1 MEQQNK
7 EKRKLKMNRM
17 QWTIVAGVLILAV
30 VLVYALVKNNKVASS
45 YEVVTS
51 MSRGDDTS
59 VYYCMMRKGMIKYSK
74 DGVAMTNKS
83 GSVLWNQTYE
93 MASPT
98 MTSAGDYVAVGD
110 IGANTIY
117 IFNEYGQLGRVST
130 DVPIQ
135 EIQISEQGVV
145 AAVLSDTSSNYIN
158 LYDKQGN
165 SLGSIKASLEN
176 TGYPL
181 AIALSPDA
189 SKLAVSYLIVKSG
202 SMQSRIVSYDFS
214 DVEGDHLLDTQELE
228 GLYPKAAFLD
238 SREVVLFGEK
248 GFVLYQADS
257 KKIETQENFESE
269 INSVFCT
276 NQKLGFIFK
285 NEDDNGKYRM
295 EIYNK
300 AGKKSSTYYFDLDY
314 SGMTA
319 DDDEVILYNDEEMLI
334 YQMGGRVRFRGT
346 FNTAVT
352 GVMPS
357 WEDGLYW
364 LIDDQ
369 SLREIRTYKISI
381 RGKYV
386 HRISIF

>member
-17 QWTIVAGVLILAV
+17 QWTIAAGVLILAV

-59 VYYCMMRKGMIKYSK
+59 VYYCMMRKGMVKYSK

-158 LYDKQGN
+158 LYDKRGN

-248 GFVLYQADS
+248 GFALYQADS

-352 GVMPS
+352 SVMPS

-369 SLREIRTYKISI
+369 SLREIRI
-381 RGKYV
+381 R
-386 HRISIF
+386 

>member
-17 QWTIVAGVLILAV
+17 QWTIAAGVLILAV

-59 VYYCMMRKGMIKYSK
+59 VYYCMMRKGMVKYSK

-83 GSVLWNQTYE
+83 GTVLWNQTYE

-228 GLYPKAAFLD
+228 GLYPKAEFLD

-257 KKIETQENFESE
+257 KKIETQENVESE

-352 GVMPS
+352 SVMPS

-369 SLREIRTYKISI
+369 SLREIRI
-381 RGKYV
+381 R
-386 HRISIF
+386 

>member
-59 VYYCMMRKGMIKYSK
+59 VYYCMMRKGMVKYSK

-83 GSVLWNQTYE
+83 GTVLWNQTYE

-369 SLREIRTYKISI
+369 SLREIRI
-381 RGKYV
+381 R
-386 HRISIF
+386 

>member
-17 QWTIVAGVLILAV
+17 QWTIAAGVLILAV

-59 VYYCMMRKGMIKYSK
+59 VYYCMMRKGMVKYSK

-83 GSVLWNQTYE
+83 GTVLWNQTYE

-202 SMQSRIVSYDFS
+202 SMQSRIVAYDFS

-334 YQMGGRVRFRGT
+334 YQMGGRVRFRGA

-369 SLREIRTYKISI
+369 SLREIHI
-381 RGKYV
+381 R
-386 HRISIF
+386 

>member
-7 EKRKLKMNRM
+7 EKQKLKMNRM
-17 QWTIVAGVLILAV
+17 QWTIAAGVLILAV

-45 YEVVTS
+45 YEVVTW

-59 VYYCMMRKGMIKYSK
+59 VYYCMMRKGMVKYSK

-83 GSVLWNQTYE
+83 GTVLWNQTYE

-117 IFNEYGQLGRVST
+117 ICNEYGQLGRVST

-238 SREVVLFGEK
+238 NREVVLFGEK

-319 DDDEVILYNDEEMLI
+319 DDDEVILYNDGEILI

-369 SLREIRTYKISI
+369 SLREIRI
-381 RGKYV
+381 R
-386 HRISIF
+386 

>member
-17 QWTIVAGVLILAV
+17 QWTIAAGVLILAV

-59 VYYCMMRKGMIKYSK
+59 VYYCMMRKGMVKYSK

-83 GSVLWNQTYE
+83 GTVLWNQTYE

-228 GLYPKAAFLD
+228 GLYPKAEFLD

-352 GVMPS
+352 SVMPS

-369 SLREIRTYKISI
+369 SLREMRIR
-381 RGKYV
+381 
-386 HRISIF
+386 

>member
-17 QWTIVAGVLILAV
+17 QWTIAAGVLILAV

-59 VYYCMMRKGMIKYSK
+59 VYYRMMRKGMVKYSK

-83 GSVLWNQTYE
+83 GTVLWNQTYE

-189 SKLAVSYLIVKSG
+189 SKLAVSYLIVNSG
-202 SMQSRIVSYDFS
+202 SMQSRIVFYDFS

-257 KKIETQENFESE
+257 KKIETQEHFESE

-276 NQKLGFIFK
+276 DQKLGFIFK

-314 SGMTA
+314 SGLTA

-369 SLREIRTYKISI
+369 SLREIRI
-381 RGKYV
+381 R
-386 HRISIF
+386 

>member
-7 EKRKLKMNRM
+7 EKRKLKMTRM

-59 VYYCMMRKGMIKYSK
+59 VYYCMMRKGMVKYSK

-228 GLYPKAAFLD
+228 GLYPKAEFLD

-257 KKIETQENFESE
+257 KKIETQESFESE

-369 SLREIRTYKISI
+369 SLREIRI
-381 RGKYV
+381 R
-386 HRISIF
+386 

>member
-7 EKRKLKMNRM
+7 ENRKLKMNRM

-51 MSRGDDTS
+51 MSRGDNTS
-59 VYYCMMRKGMIKYSK
+59 VYYCMMRKGMVKYSK

-319 DDDEVILYNDEEMLI
+319 DDDEVILYNDGEMLI

-369 SLREIRTYKISI
+369 SLREIRI
-381 RGKYV
+381 R
-386 HRISIF
+386 

>member
-1 MEQQNK
+1 
-7 EKRKLKMNRM
+7 MNRM
-17 QWTIVAGVLILAV
+17 QWTIAAGVLILAV
-30 VLVYALVKNNKVASS
+30 VLVYALVKNNKAASS

-59 VYYCMMRKGMIKYSK
+59 VYYCMMRKGMVKYSK

-83 GSVLWNQTYE
+83 GTVLWNQTYE

-165 SLGSIKASLEN
+165 SLGSIKTSLDN

-181 AIALSPDA
+181 ALALSPDA

-202 SMQSRIVSYDFS
+202 SMQSRIVAYDFS

-238 SREVVLFGEK
+238 SREVVLFGEN

-300 AGKKSSTYYFDLDY
+300 AGKKSNTYYFDLDY

-369 SLREIRTYKISI
+369 SLREIRI
-381 RGKYV
+381 R
-386 HRISIF
+386 

>member
-7 EKRKLKMNRM
+7 EKRELKMNRM
-17 QWTIVAGVLILAV
+17 QWTIAAGVLILAV

-59 VYYCMMRKGMIKYSK
+59 VYYCMMRKGMVKYSK

-83 GSVLWNQTYE
+83 GTVLWNQTYE

-98 MTSAGDYVAVGD
+98 MTSAGDYVVVGD

-369 SLREIRTYKISI
+369 SLREIRI
-381 RGKYV
+381 R
-386 HRISIF
+386 

>member
-7 EKRKLKMNRM
+7 EKQKLKMNRM
-17 QWTIVAGVLILAV
+17 QWTIAAGVLILAV

-59 VYYCMMRKGMIKYSK
+59 VYYCMMRKGMVKYSK

-83 GSVLWNQTYE
+83 GTVLWNQTYE

-117 IFNEYGQLGRVST
+117 IFNEYGQLGHVST

-189 SKLAVSYLIVKSG
+189 SKLAGSYLIVKSG

-369 SLREIRTYKISI
+369 SLREIRI
-381 RGKYV
+381 R
-386 HRISIF
+386 

>member
-59 VYYCMMRKGMIKYSK
+59 VYYCMMRKGMVKYSK

-135 EIQISEQGVV
+135 EIQISERV
-145 AAVLSDTSSNYIN
+145 
-158 LYDKQGN
+158 
-165 SLGSIKASLEN
+165 SLQRCFQIHPA
-176 TGYPL
+176 T
-181 AIALSPDA
+181 I
-189 SKLAVSYLIVKSG
+189 
-202 SMQSRIVSYDFS
+202 
-214 DVEGDHLLDTQELE
+214 
-228 GLYPKAAFLD
+228 
-238 SREVVLFGEK
+238 
-248 GFVLYQADS
+248 
-257 KKIETQENFESE
+257 
-269 INSVFCT
+269 
-276 NQKLGFIFK
+276 
-285 NEDDNGKYRM
+285 
-295 EIYNK
+295 
-300 AGKKSSTYYFDLDY
+300 STY
-314 SGMTA
+314 MTNRETA
-319 DDDEVILYNDEEMLI
+319 WEVSRLHLRIRDI
-334 YQMGGRVRFRGT
+334 R
-346 FNTAVT
+346 
-352 GVMPS
+352 
-357 WEDGLYW
+357 W
-364 LIDDQ
+364 Q
-369 SLREIRTYKISI
+369 SPFHLMRRSLQSVI
-381 RGKYV
+381 
-386 HRISIF
+386 

>member
-59 VYYCMMRKGMIKYSK
+59 VYYCMMRKGMVKYSK

-83 GSVLWNQTYE
+83 GTVLWNQTYE

-165 SLGSIKASLEN
+165 ILGSIKASLEN

-257 KKIETQENFESE
+257 KKIETQESFESE

-352 GVMPS
+352 SVMPS

-369 SLREIRTYKISI
+369 SLREIRI
-381 RGKYV
+381 R
-386 HRISIF
+386 

>member
-59 VYYCMMRKGMIKYSK
+59 VYYCMMRKGMVKYSK

-83 GSVLWNQTYE
+83 GTVLWNQTYE

-130 DVPIQ
+130 DVPVQ

-319 DDDEVILYNDEEMLI
+319 DDDEVILYNDGEMLI

-369 SLREIRTYKISI
+369 SLREIRI
-381 RGKYV
+381 R
-386 HRISIF
+386 

>member
-59 VYYCMMRKGMIKYSK
+59 VYYCMMRKGMVKYSK

-135 EIQISEQGVV
+135 EIQISDQGVV

-334 YQMGGRVRFRGT
+334 YHMGGRVRFRGT

-369 SLREIRTYKISI
+369 SLREIRI
-381 RGKYV
+381 R
-386 HRISIF
+386 

>member
-59 VYYCMMRKGMIKYSK
+59 VYYCMMRKGMVKYSK

-83 GSVLWNQTYE
+83 GTVLWNQTYE

-257 KKIETQENFESE
+257 KKIETQESFESE

-334 YQMGGRVRFRGT
+334 YHMGGRVRFRGT

-369 SLREIRTYKISI
+369 SLREIRI
-381 RGKYV
+381 R
-386 HRISIF
+386 

>member
-59 VYYCMMRKGMIKYSK
+59 VYYCMMRKGMVKYSK

-83 GSVLWNQTYE
+83 GTVLWNQTYE

-228 GLYPKAAFLD
+228 GLYSKAAFLD

-369 SLREIRTYKISI
+369 SLREIRI
-381 RGKYV
+381 R
-386 HRISIF
+386 

>member
-17 QWTIVAGVLILAV
+17 QWTIAAGVLILAV

-59 VYYCMMRKGMIKYSK
+59 VYYCMMRKGMVKYSK

-83 GSVLWNQTYE
+83 GTVLWNQTYE

-202 SMQSRIVSYDFS
+202 SMPSRIVSYDFS

-369 SLREIRTYKISI
+369 SLREIRI
-381 RGKYV
+381 R
-386 HRISIF
+386 

>member
-17 QWTIVAGVLILAV
+17 QWTIAAGVLILAV

-59 VYYCMMRKGMIKYSK
+59 VYYCMMRKGMVKYSK

-83 GSVLWNQTYE
+83 GTVLWNQTYE
-93 MASPT
+93 MALPT

-202 SMQSRIVSYDFS
+202 SMQSRIVAYDFS

-228 GLYPKAAFLD
+228 GLYSKAAFLD

-257 KKIETQENFESE
+257 KKIETQGNFESE

-369 SLREIRTYKISI
+369 SLREIRI
-381 RGKYV
+381 R
-386 HRISIF
+386 

>member
-17 QWTIVAGVLILAV
+17 QWTIAAGVLMLAV

-59 VYYCMMRKGMIKYSK
+59 VYYCMMRKGMVKYSK

-83 GSVLWNQTYE
+83 GTVLWNQTYE

-202 SMQSRIVSYDFS
+202 SMQSRIVAYDFS

-257 KKIETQENFESE
+257 KKIETQENFENE

-334 YQMGGRVRFRGT
+334 YQMSGRVRFRGT

-369 SLREIRTYKISI
+369 SLREIRI
-381 RGKYV
+381 R
-386 HRISIF
+386 

>member
-59 VYYCMMRKGMIKYSK
+59 VYYCMMRKGMVKYSK

-248 GFVLYQADS
+248 GFALYQADS

-334 YQMGGRVRFRGT
+334 YHMGGRVRFRGT

-352 GVMPS
+352 SVMPS

-369 SLREIRTYKISI
+369 SLREIRI
-381 RGKYV
+381 R
-386 HRISIF
+386 

>member
-17 QWTIVAGVLILAV
+17 QWTIVAGVLILAA

-59 VYYCMMRKGMIKYSK
+59 VYYCMMRKGMVKYSK

-228 GLYPKAAFLD
+228 GLYPKAEFLD

-257 KKIETQENFESE
+257 KKIETQDYFESE

-352 GVMPS
+352 SVMPS

-369 SLREIRTYKISI
+369 SLREIRI
-381 RGKYV
+381 R
-386 HRISIF
+386 

>member
-17 QWTIVAGVLILAV
+17 QWTIAAGVLILAV

-59 VYYCMMRKGMIKYSK
+59 VYYRMMRKGMVKYSK

-83 GSVLWNQTYE
+83 GTVLWNQTYE

-189 SKLAVSYLIVKSG
+189 SKLAVSYLIVNSG

-214 DVEGDHLLDTQELE
+214 DVEGDHLMDTQELE

-369 SLREIRTYKISI
+369 SLREIRI
-381 RGKYV
+381 R
-386 HRISIF
+386 

>member
-17 QWTIVAGVLILAV
+17 QWTIAAGMLILAV

-59 VYYCMMRKGMIKYSK
+59 VYYCMMRKGMVKYSK

-83 GSVLWNQTYE
+83 GTVLWNQTYE

-257 KKIETQENFESE
+257 KKIETQESFESE

-369 SLREIRTYKISI
+369 SLREIRI
-381 RGKYV
+381 R
-386 HRISIF
+386 

>member
-17 QWTIVAGVLILAV
+17 QWTIAAGVLILAV

-59 VYYCMMRKGMIKYSK
+59 VYYCMMRKGMVKYSK

-83 GSVLWNQTYE
+83 GTVLWNQTYE

-135 EIQISEQGVV
+135 DIQISEQGVV

-369 SLREIRTYKISI
+369 SLREIRI
-381 RGKYV
+381 R
-386 HRISIF
+386 

>member
-17 QWTIVAGVLILAV
+17 QWTIAAGVLILAV

-59 VYYCMMRKGMIKYSK
+59 VYYCMMRKGMVKYSK

-83 GSVLWNQTYE
+83 GTVLWNQTYE

-117 IFNEYGQLGRVST
+117 IFNEYGQLGHVST

-314 SGMTA
+314 SGMMA
-319 DDDEVILYNDEEMLI
+319 DDDEVILYNDGEMLI

-369 SLREIRTYKISI
+369 SLREIRI
-381 RGKYV
+381 R
-386 HRISIF
+386 

>member
-59 VYYCMMRKGMIKYSK
+59 VYYCMMRKGMVKYSK

-269 INSVFCT
+269 INSDFCT

-369 SLREIRTYKISI
+369 SLREIRI
-381 RGKYV
+381 R
-386 HRISIF
+386 

>member
-17 QWTIVAGVLILAV
+17 QWTIEAGVLILAV

-59 VYYCMMRKGMIKYSK
+59 VYYCMMRKGMVKYSK

-369 SLREIRTYKISI
+369 SLREIRI
-381 RGKYV
+381 R
-386 HRISIF
+386 

>member
-17 QWTIVAGVLILAV
+17 QWTIAAGVLILAV

-59 VYYCMMRKGMIKYSK
+59 VYYCMMRKGMVKYSK

-83 GSVLWNQTYE
+83 GTVLWNQTYE

-145 AAVLSDTSSNYIN
+145 AAVLSDISSNYIN

-189 SKLAVSYLIVKSG
+189 SKLAVSYLIVNSG
-202 SMQSRIVSYDFS
+202 SMQSRIVFYDFS

-276 NQKLGFIFK
+276 DQKLGFIFK

-314 SGMTA
+314 SGLTA

-369 SLREIRTYKISI
+369 SLREIRI
-381 RGKYV
+381 R
-386 HRISIF
+386 

>member
-17 QWTIVAGVLILAV
+17 QWTIAAGVLILAV
-30 VLVYALVKNNKVASS
+30 VLAYALVKNNKVASS

-59 VYYCMMRKGMIKYSK
+59 VYYCMMRKGMVKYSK

-369 SLREIRTYKISI
+369 SLREIRI
-381 RGKYV
+381 R
-386 HRISIF
+386 

>member
-59 VYYCMMRKGMIKYSK
+59 VYYCMMRKGMVKYSK

-248 GFVLYQADS
+248 GFVLYQVDS

-319 DDDEVILYNDEEMLI
+319 DDDEVILYNDGEMLI

-369 SLREIRTYKISI
+369 SLREIRI
-381 RGKYV
+381 R
-386 HRISIF
+386 

>member
-7 EKRKLKMNRM
+7 EKRKLKMNLM

-59 VYYCMMRKGMIKYSK
+59 VYYCMMRKGMVKYSK

-202 SMQSRIVSYDFS
+202 SMQSRIVAYDFS

-369 SLREIRTYKISI
+369 SLREIRI
-381 RGKYV
+381 R
-386 HRISIF
+386 

>member
-17 QWTIVAGVLILAV
+17 QWTIAAGVLILAV

-59 VYYCMMRKGMIKYSK
+59 VYYRMMRKGMVKYSK

-83 GSVLWNQTYE
+83 GTVLWNQTYE

-189 SKLAVSYLIVKSG
+189 SKLAVSYLIVNSG
-202 SMQSRIVSYDFS
+202 SMQSRIVFYDFS

-257 KKIETQENFESE
+257 KKIETQEHFESE

-276 NQKLGFIFK
+276 DQKLGFIFK

-314 SGMTA
+314 SGLTA

-334 YQMGGRVRFRGT
+334 YQLGGRVRFRGT

-369 SLREIRTYKISI
+369 SLREIRI
-381 RGKYV
+381 R
-386 HRISIF
+386 